1 MTALSVRRTHGAV
14 RFAVRVQPRGSRE
27 GVEGVHGGA
36 LKVRLTAPPVD
47 GAANEA
53 LVSLLAVLLKVPKR
67 DVSIVGG
74 ATSRSK
80 QVEVRGVDA
89 ARIQALVDTPTR
101 VARRD
106 RGE

>member
-1 MTALSVRRTHGAV
+1 MTLAVRRTHGAV

-27 GVEGVHGGA
+27 AVEGVHGGA

-53 LVSLLAVLLKVPKR
+53 LVALLSMLLRVPKR
-67 DVSIVGG
+67 DVSIVSGL
-74 ATSRSK
+74 TSRSK
-80 QVEVRGVDA
+80 QVEVRGVDE
-89 ARIQALVDTPTR
+89 ARVQALVDTPAR

-106 RGE
+106 RGD